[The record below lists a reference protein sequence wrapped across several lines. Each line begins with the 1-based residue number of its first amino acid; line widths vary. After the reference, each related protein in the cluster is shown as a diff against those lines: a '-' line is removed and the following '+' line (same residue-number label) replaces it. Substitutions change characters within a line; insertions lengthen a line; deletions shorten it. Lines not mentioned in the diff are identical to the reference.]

1 MITLYRASYQNEL
14 RAKDLAGLSTDT
26 KPIENIENGS
36 WYTEIDTGNKF
47 RFDKENQVWIKQ
59 P

>member
-1 MITLYRASYQNEL
+1 MVTLYRAAYQSEP
-14 RAKDLAGLSTDT
+14 RARDYSGTDADE
-26 KPIENIENGS
+26 KPINGVENGS
-36 WYTEIDTGNKF
+36 WYTEINTGKKF

>member
-1 MITLYRASYQNEL
+1 MVTLYRAAYQSEP
-14 RAKDLAGLSTDT
+14 RARNYSGTDEDE
-26 KPIENIENGS
+26 KPVDGVENGS
-36 WYTEIDTGNKF
+36 WYTEINTGKKY